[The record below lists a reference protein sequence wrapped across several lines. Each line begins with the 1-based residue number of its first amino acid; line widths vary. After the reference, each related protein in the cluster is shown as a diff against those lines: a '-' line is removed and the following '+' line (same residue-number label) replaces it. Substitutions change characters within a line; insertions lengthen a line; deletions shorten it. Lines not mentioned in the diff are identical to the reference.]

1 MNSRFVAATL
11 GVAALLVVAL
21 PVARRASLASRLPAR
36 VEHDAATSGR
46 FVRRT
51 FTDGG
56 VTYQYQIF
64 FPQDYDPK
72 LPWPVI
78 VAVHGSGE
86 KGDDG
91 EKQVHVGLANV
102 VRERAR
108 DFPAIVVFPQIPKT
122 GQVWTH
128 AAPIARLV
136 DSVVHEVHGDPA
148 HLYLTG
154 LSFGGVLTYL
164 VARER
169 PEHFAALVQI
179 SAPLVIQPG
188 DRSTRLAPAAAGS
201 DEARVLHGTSVW
213 IYQGAHDP
221 NVPANATREVV
232 QGLKGAGVSVRYTE
246 YPDEGHDIWDRAYR
260 DPELFRW
267 LFAQRR

>member
-1 MNSRFVAATL
+1 M
-11 GVAALLVVAL
+11 
-21 PVARRASLASRLPAR
+21 
-36 VEHDAATSGR
+36 
-46 FVRRT
+46 
-51 FTDGG
+51 
-56 VTYQYQIF
+56 
-64 FPQDYDPK
+64 
-72 LPWPVI
+72 
-78 VAVHGSGE
+78 HGSGE

-108 DFPAIVVFPQIPKT
+108 DFPAIVVFPQIPKA
-122 GQVWTH
+122 GQVATH

-136 DSVVHEVHGDPA
+136 DSVVREVHGDPA

-169 PEHFAALVQI
+169 PDHFAALVQI

-201 DEARVLHGTSVW
+201 DEARVLHGTRVW
-213 IYQGAHDP
+213 IYQGARDR
-221 NVPANATREVV
+221 NVPARGDAR
-232 QGLKGAGVSVRYTE
+232 GGAGAEGRGRLGALHRVPRRRPRHLGSRVPRPRAVSLALRSAPLTIQ
-246 YPDEGHDIWDRAYR
+246 P
-260 DPELFRW
+260 L
-267 LFAQRR
+267 